1 MSLISKFILLLF
13 SLHALAI
20 QATPLDE
27 QLSHLTTQKSYLCMN
42 CHRAE
47 EALVGPSYRKISEKY
62 NKLIEEGQL
71 SRAAVEK
78 KLAQAILK
86 GQIGQWGEIIA
97 MPPNHVQGVSL
108 QGQILK
114 LDSNGDMKQ
123 ILDWILAL
131 ASR

>member
-13 SLHALAI
+13 SLYSVI
-20 QATPLDE
+20 TQATPLDE
-27 QLSHLTTQKSYLCMN
+27 QLSRLTTQKSYLCMN
-42 CHRAE
+42 CHRTE
-47 EALVGPSYRKISEKY
+47 EALVGPSYLKISEKY
-62 NKLIEEGQL
+62 NKFIVEGQL
-71 SRAAVEK
+71 SREAVEK

-97 MPPNHVQGVSL
+97 MPPNVVQGATL
-108 QGQILK
+108 QGQTLK
-114 LDSNGDMKQ
+114 LDSDGDMKK

>member
-1 MSLISKFILLLF
+1 MRLISKFILLLL
-13 SLHALAI
+13 SLYSVTI
-20 QATPLDE
+20 QATALDE
-27 QLSHLTTQKSYLCMN
+27 QLSRLTTQKSYLCMN
-42 CHRAE
+42 CHRTE

-62 NKLIEEGQL
+62 NKLIAEGQL
-71 SRAAVEK
+71 SRETVEK

-97 MPPNHVQGVSL
+97 MPPNAVQGVS
-108 QGQILK
+108 QSGQNLK
-114 LDSNGDMKQ
+114 LDSDGDMKK